1 MTNRIEQL
9 TYNWLIV
16 SMEANSR
23 GVTTKKVQEVFEITI
38 LIYSK
43 NGSSVCSLWDF
54 KEVLYKA
61 TVLYV
66 PRRSEKVLDTIER
79 LFNH

>member
-43 NGSSVCSLWDF
+43 NGSSVCNL
-54 KEVLYKA
+54 
-61 TVLYV
+61 
-66 PRRSEKVLDTIER
+66 
-79 LFNH
+79 